1 VIVTL
6 DRFAMPK
13 HVLDELHEKIFQGMV
28 RALEVSGSCTVEDG
42 YAALDPDEFALVG
55 ESAGMR
61 AVFRLKR
68 ELGLRRVDV
77 ARAGRPSRKQ
87 SYVGVWSR

>member
-1 VIVTL
+1 VITL
-6 DRFAMPK
+6 DAFAAPR
-13 HVLDELHEKIFQGMV
+13 HVLEEIHEKMFQAMV
-28 RALEVSGSCTVEDG
+28 RALDATGSCTCEDG
-42 YAALDPDEFALVG
+42 YAALDPDEFAIAG

-77 ARAGRPSRKQ
+77 APAQRPSRKQ
-87 SYVGVWSR
+87 SYVGVWTR